1 MFHNLKNN
9 FSKKNIFITIFL
21 IFIFI
26 ILYFIRHNILEP
38 FTQNP
43 ETQKTQNSQNSEWSQ
58 DLTNRFLKYQNTMSK
73 NDYTYNLEILKQQ
86 VTPNE
91 VEEYLKTGYWNWDD
105 DLKNMYIEKVNSSTL
120 VKIMPEYSLDYA
132 MRMYTPSAIKQILA
146 WNYKEG
152 KFLLY
157 GGKSINQNDIKCSS
171 DPEPIL
177 QEIINGEPTDI
188 KNENIPNI
196 MPGFSFINNPC
207 NPCVALKNP
216 MDTTCAFKL
225 NVKGNDDISPI
236 WAKIW
241 NI

>member
-9 FSKKNIFITIFL
+9 FSKKNIFITFFL

-26 ILYFIRHNILEP
+26 ILYFIRHNLLEP
-38 FTQNP
+38 FTEKTQK
-43 ETQKTQNSQNSEWSQ
+43 TQKTQNTEWSK
-58 DLTNRFLKYQNTMSK
+58 DLIDRFLKYQNTMSK

-91 VEEYLKTGYWNWDD
+91 VEQYLKTGYWNWDNQ
-105 DLKNMYIEKVNSSTL
+105 LKNMYLEKVTSSPL

-157 GGKSINQNDIKCSS
+157 GGKTINKNDFKCSS

-177 QEIINGEPTDI
+177 QEIINGQPTNI
-188 KNENIPNI
+188 TNENIPNI
-196 MPGFSFINNPC
+196 IPGFSFINNPC
-207 NPCVALKNP
+207 NPCAALKNP

-225 NVKGNDDISPI
+225 NVEGNNDISPI